1 MCAGVPIIFGV
12 LTTENPEQALD
23 RAGGK
28 AGNKG
33 AEAAVTAVRL
43 NYDAS
48 VVTFVVCQMPVCLLL
63 IHSQVEFVPHCD
75 SYGFEWCTRM
85 QIEMATLMKTL
96 RESGAAAPLK
106 L

>member
-1 MCAGVPIIFGV
+1 MYYSPFVVCAGVPIIFGV

-43 NYDAS
+43 NSDAS
-48 VVTFVVCQMPVCLLL
+48 VVTFVVCAML
-63 IHSQVEFVPHCD
+63 
-75 SYGFEWCTRM
+75 
-85 QIEMATLMKTL
+85 A
-96 RESGAAAPLK
+96 
-106 L
+106 